1 MPTATVSENSAV
13 SYLNSRAAPQISN
26 LTLRLLV
33 ALCGIPLLVAA
44 VFFGDPWYMLLVL
57 AVTLAG
63 AWEFV
68 RLASTAEGDPLAPLV
83 YISAALFVLDAWW
96 KSNAAPLIL
105 ASTIFLSLAWSV
117 FRFRR
122 GRDAVGWLWTLGGA
136 LYVGWL
142 MSHYIWLRDLPL
154 GSAWVLLALF
164 GTFLNDTASYS
175 VGRLFG
181 RHKMAPEISPGKTWE
196 GAFGGLVAT
205 TLGVPVLVVALG
217 LPQSWP
223 IWALGCVLSLAAQL
237 GDLAES
243 TIKRTAEVKDAS
255 GLVPGHGGVL
265 DRIDSLVFVG
275 PLVYYY
281 LLWVVA
287 PR

>member
-1 MPTATVSENSAV
+1 MF
-13 SYLNSRAAPQISN
+13 YLNSRTAPQISN

-33 ALCGIPLLVAA
+33 ALCGIPILVAA

-68 RLASTAEGDPLAPLV
+68 RLASAADGDPFAPLI
-83 YISAALFVLDAWW
+83 YISAAFFVLDAWW

-105 ASTIFLSLAWSV
+105 AGTIFLSLAWSV

-122 GRDAVGWLWTLGGA
+122 GRAAVGWLWTLGGG

-154 GSAWVLLALF
+154 GPSWVLLALF
-164 GTFLNDTASYS
+164 GTFLNDTGAYS
-175 VGRLFG
+175 VGRLMG
-181 RHKMAPEISPGKTWE
+181 RHKLAPEISPGKTWE
-196 GAFGGLVAT
+196 GAVGGLIAA
-205 TLGVPVLVVALG
+205 TLGTPVLVVALG
-217 LPQSWP
+217 LPQSWA
-223 IWALGCVLSLAAQL
+223 IWALGCVVSLAAQV

-265 DRIDSLVFVG
+265 DRLDSLVFVG

-281 LLWVVA
+281 LLWVVS